1 MMGGGADG
9 RTNRWTYRQTD
20 GRTDEEK
27 GDVQGQTLLLRW
39 DDAMRIYIQFYGLT
53 VPIVIFAFKGCS

>member
-1 MMGGGADG
+1 MLFTFIEGMMGGGADG

-27 GDVQGQTLLLRW
+27 GDVQGQTLL
-39 DDAMRIYIQFYGLT
+39 
-53 VPIVIFAFKGCS
+53 